1 MWPASQRPRCL
12 AKDRTLGYPVWRAT
26 QPEHALAEVA
36 ARWQASA
43 IVVQTGT
50 SLLPMV
56 VRSLATGLPTAV
68 YLHNVETHQLA
79 GTLTPDPSLRYFAN
93 SDFHRRALARVV
105 RHRLLRDSADY
116 RRRALPGGT
125 DGRAGVICQSHRSRA
140 WKSLFA
146 LAAACPEL
154 PFWCTKAGTSP
165 QPGAEHCQQR
175 ARALGNVRWQAPT
188 LDMRQAYAQAR
199 VLLMPS
205 IWEESFGRTVIEA
218 QLNGL
223 PVLASHRGAL
233 PALVGQG
240 GLTLE
245 AHAPIADWAQALRH
259 LYAQP
264 EAAGAAGREQAMRH
278 VAATR

>member
-1 MWPASQRPRCL
+1 M
-12 AKDRTLGYPVWRAT
+12 
-26 QPEHALAEVA
+26 A

-93 SDFHRRALARVV
+93 SDFTAERWRALCGIDCCVIPPIIDAERYLVAQTGEQVLFVNPTPIKGVKSLLPWPPPARNCRFGV
-105 RHRLLRDSADY
+105 RKLEPRPSLA
-116 RRRALPGGT
+116 RALP
-125 DGRAGVICQSHRSRA
+125 
-140 WKSLFA
+140 
-146 LAAACPEL
+146 AA
-154 PFWCTKAGTSP
+154 
-165 QPGAEHCQQR
+165 R
-175 ARALGNVRWQAPT
+175 RALGNVRWQAPT

-223 PVLASHRGAL
+223 PVLASHRVLCRRWWARVASPWKPTRRL
-233 PALVGQG
+233 PTGRKPCATCMPNQKQP
-240 GLTLE
+240 
-245 AHAPIADWAQALRH
+245 AP
-259 LYAQP
+259 P
-264 EAAGAAGREQAMRH
+264 AANRPCAMWPPPR
-278 VAATR
+278 